1 MRRIAD
7 PRRRPAALIAVGC
20 LPFAAGGAARPTA
33 RASCRCPFRSMT
45 GLPCPLCGATRA
57 FTHVARGD
65 SAFLSYN
72 AFWVLVAV
80 AMIVAGVVVL
90 LTRRPFMDELTRT
103 PRAGGADVAVLG
115 GAGWA
120 YALAERATIVPP
132 A

>member
-1 MRRIAD
+1 MEREGAV
-7 PRRRPAALIAVGC
+7 LIAVGC
-20 LPFAAGGAARPTA
+20 LPFAAGAVLPAEGAGFLPD
-33 RASCRCPFRSMT
+33 CPFRSMT
-45 GLPCPLCGATRA
+45 GLPCPMCGATRA

-80 AMIVAGVVVL
+80 ALIVAGIVVL
-90 LTRRPFMDELTRT
+90 IKRRPFTDELTRT
-103 PRAGGADVAVLG
+103 PARAALTAVLLG

>member
-1 MRRIAD
+1 MEREGAL
-7 PRRRPAALIAVGC
+7 LIAFGS
-20 LPFAAGGAARPTA
+20 LPFAAGAVLPPEGPGFLPDCA
-33 RASCRCPFRSMT
+33 FRSMT
-45 GLPCPLCGATRA
+45 GLPCPMCGATRA

-80 AMIVAGVVVL
+80 AMIVAGVVVVL
-90 LTRRPFMDELTRT
+90 KRRPFMDDLTRT
-103 PRAGGADVAVLG
+103 PLRAAITLALLG

-120 YALAERATIVPP
+120 YALAERATIAPP

>member
-1 MRRIAD
+1 MEREGAL
-7 PRRRPAALIAVGC
+7 LIAFGC
-20 LPFAAGGAARPTA
+20 LPFAAGAVLPPEGAGFLPD
-33 RASCRCPFRSMT
+33 CPFRSMT
-45 GLPCPLCGATRA
+45 GLPCPMCGATRA

-80 AMIVAGVVVL
+80 AMIVAGVVVVL
-90 LTRRPFMDELTRT
+90 KRRPFMDDLTRT
-103 PRAGGADVAVLG
+103 PLRAAITLALLG

-120 YALAERATIVPP
+120 YALAERATIAPP